1 MGARKRGSSALALAR
16 SSNLERLA
24 AASLFVVL
32 TGAVL
37 LFTSTAR
44 AAQAPV
50 GAHQPSETKA
60 APTSTPSASKPK
72 KTKATASIA
81 WGRVPSAEQKTLAPL
96 ESEWAKL
103 PGAQQRR
110 LLGAAKHYPNLT
122 PVEQER
128 FRERLT
134 AWSALSPEQRST
146 ARDQYK
152 TLTSLP
158 SAKQAELKARWQ
170 NDKKPEKNAKDSAA
184 EPAAK

>member
-1 MGARKRGSSALALAR
+1 MGARERGCRAIASAR
-16 SSNLERLA
+16 PSNVERLA
-24 AASLFVVL
+24 AAGLFVVL

-60 APTSTPSASKPK
+60 APTSTPSASEPK

-103 PGAQQRR
+103 PGTQQRR

-128 FRERLT
+128 FRERLK
-134 AWSALSPEQRST
+134 AWSALTPEQRSA
-146 ARDQYK
+146 ARDKYK

-158 SAKQAELKARWQ
+158 SAKQEEIKARWQ
-170 NDKKPEKNAKDSAA
+170 HDKQPDKNAKDSAA